1 MHRFEIGCKLRLE
14 YPAAMLLGGLK
25 IARVVLGRKRA
36 FTFSMIRRIYSGHG
50 ISAVVLIQP
59 SRVLQSGPRSF

>member
-1 MHRFEIGCKLRLE
+1 
-14 YPAAMLLGGLK
+14 MLLGGLK